1 MDRLTRYIHIGILYW
16 YNHTMK
22 HLLLTSESTNSELAK
37 QSTTIIDEYKKGE
50 RFLARELR

>member
-1 MDRLTRYIHIGILYW
+1 
-16 YNHTMK
+16 MK

-50 RFLARELR
+50 IFLARELR